1 MPAPGL
7 ADGITGEVEF
17 QSGVIPEVE
26 RIDLELNGERHAG
39 IGPVIDLPQPAIDE
53 PVLATPSVLIQQID
67 LLCPVSTR
75 GADAIAWGLEL
86 GELSLAQAGQENP
99 LVGLSVDLF
108 LAESRGNT
116 RGGRCSAVCR
126 QAGEESL
133 DEGFSLR
140 GERDSASS
148 SKAPTI
154 DSCQIVRA
162 VRSRGKVLREGEAP
176 AEPQRPDSPHFVW
189 RL

>member
-1 MPAPGL
+1 M
-7 ADGITGEVEF
+7 
-17 QSGVIPEVE
+17 IPEVE
-26 RIDLELNGERHAG
+26 RIDPELNGERHAG

-108 LAESRGNT
+108 LAESRKHAGRALFRCLSSG
-116 RGGRCSAVCR
+116 RG
-126 QAGEESL
+126 
-133 DEGFSLR
+133 
-140 GERDSASS
+140 
-148 SKAPTI
+148 
-154 DSCQIVRA
+154 
-162 VRSRGKVLREGEAP
+162 REP
-176 AEPQRPDSPHFVW
+176 
-189 RL
+189 